1 MWSWNWGAYVRG
13 RSGRSVCE
21 PNRSLLGGGAEEL
34 GLGPRRTKAERANP
48 RSCGGEDDPGERG
61 ASTRGER
68 GTGGYSWLRTRNRPV
83 RGSNGLAAHGD
94 GPSELARA
102 VRLPVDQVGAS
113 PRKEQ
118 AGTLGL

>member
-1 MWSWNWGAYVRG
+1 M
-13 RSGRSVCE
+13 
-21 PNRSLLGGGAEEL
+21 LGGGAEEL

-61 ASTRGER
+61 FDPWRER
-68 GTGGYSWLRTRNRPV
+68 NRRYSWLRTRNRPV